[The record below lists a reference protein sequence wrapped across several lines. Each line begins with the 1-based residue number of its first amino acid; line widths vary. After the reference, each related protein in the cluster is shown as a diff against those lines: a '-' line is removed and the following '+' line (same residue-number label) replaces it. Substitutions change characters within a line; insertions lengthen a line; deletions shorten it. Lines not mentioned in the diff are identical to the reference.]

1 MANAVKLAESH
12 LWWSSPRFQRPF
24 GEAPAVLCPFI
35 PAPGHLPDRA
45 YFPSP
50 SPASFPAHPP
60 PPPEHLLEFAEL
72 SRPACLNPSLHS
84 SRGATDSSAPDSR
97 QDQCSTEELAESHLW
112 WSSAQLALDFRG
124 RLQKLLRCFAP
135 PPLPPATY
143 PIAPISPP
151 PPPPLSPLIPP
162 SPSRASARFC

>member
-1 MANAVKLAESH
+1 MQLAKISEAVWRSFCGAFAPPHPRTAYPIAPISPSSRRLFPLPLA
-12 LWWSSPRFQRPF
+12 
-24 GEAPAVLCPFI
+24 
-35 PAPGHLPDRA
+35 A
-45 YFPSP
+45 YFP
-50 SPASFPAHPP
+50 
-60 PPPEHLLEFAEL
+60 
-72 SRPACLNPSLHS
+72 HS

-124 RLQKLLRCFAP
+124 RLEKLLRCFAP